1 VAVAFAELAIGVGNF
16 REAEAHAAEAVGL
29 FEPIGNRTRL
39 AGVRILQGQILSL
52 QDQAGPALVRV
63 AEAAALVADDAC
75 PLFMAEVLA
84 ARAEVLDDS
93 GAGDVARQ
101 ALAQAGELAAQ
112 CGADALVEDLRR
124 CAEELRERE
133 FAGRLLGRY
142 LDPRVVARV
151 LARPERRVA

>member
-1 VAVAFAELAIGVGNF
+1 ERLAGNAERARAWLGSAREIAVRLGNVIEQGRVAVAFAELAIGVGNF

-39 AGVRILQGQILSL
+39 AGVRILQGQILAL

-101 ALAQAGELAAQ
+101 ALALAGELAAQ

-124 CAEELRERE
+124 CAE
-133 FAGRLLGRY
+133 
-142 LDPRVVARV
+142 
-151 LARPERRVA
+151 